1 MSENGEKKK
10 RVRAKKKPGNSVTAT
25 KALIA
30 MPDPS
35 RVDVTDLIPASVNE
49 EAERIKDDKRAQAI
63 SKYTKVTV
71 EAILRNVAIGLP
83 ESRAAQLAGISRET
97 LTKWKGKW
105 ADMRSALAH
114 AEAIAQDELY
124 GVVRQG
130 MQKNPRLA
138 LEVLERRFPSEWA
151 AHSKHQ
157 VAGVMMQT
165 QVSPDMLAGLH
176 AARAQRDDASTD
188 MESVDEGEKPID
200 I

>member
-1 MSENGEKKK
+1 MSEEKKKK
-10 RVRAKKKPGNSVTAT
+10 RVRAKKKPCNSTLAA

-30 MPDPS
+30 MPDPT
-35 RVDVTDLIPASVNE
+35 RVDVKDLIPETCKAKKG
-49 EAERIKDDKRAQAI
+49 KDSLGRVKGGPH
-63 SKYTKVTV
+63 KYNQQTV
-71 EAILRNVAIGLP
+71 EAILRNVAIGMP
-83 ESRAAQLAGISRET
+83 ESRAAQLAGISAGT
-97 LTKWKGKW
+97 LSEWKKKW
-105 ADMRSALAH
+105 ADMREALAR
-114 AEAIAQDELY
+114 AAAVAQDELY

-176 AARAQRDDASTD
+176 AARVQRDDASTD
-188 MESVDEGEKPID
+188 TESVDEGTEPID